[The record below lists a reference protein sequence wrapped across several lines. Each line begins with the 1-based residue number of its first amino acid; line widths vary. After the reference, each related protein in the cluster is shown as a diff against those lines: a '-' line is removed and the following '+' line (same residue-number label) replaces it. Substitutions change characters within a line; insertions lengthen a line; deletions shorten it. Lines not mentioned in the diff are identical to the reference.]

1 MNAWEIVSF
10 FRNFPELS
18 TEAKLS
24 TPELLRYINL
34 GYGELAK
41 ALAPLIGNELA
52 QERNLGWFDSTEKV
66 YKPADCIRLL
76 NVQRETL
83 PITSIFKN
91 CAILD
96 ATKKNHIDKDPHYT
110 ASVAFPIAVEQQG
123 EILIWPALP
132 VLPDCLCIK
141 IQYIQTP
148 PPLIFDSV
156 LVTAAADT
164 LILSKT
170 ARLDDD
176 AYNGHTTDI
185 YAKSATFGWT
195 LEKNFRISDYSGTT
209 RTCTFSGP
217 TGDDEFTADTEYFYA
232 LNPVI
237 PYQHHGLI
245 IGAAMKEMAKA
256 GIIKLDYLK
265 LDSELNG
272 KIKLALEL
280 G

>member
-41 ALAPLIGNELA
+41 VLAPLIGNELA
-52 QERNLGWFDSTEKV
+52 QERSLGAFHSTQHV
-66 YKPADCIRLL
+66 YRPADCIRLVS
-76 NVQRETL
+76 VQRETVK
-83 PITSIFKN
+83 SSAVYKN
-91 CAILD
+91 CTILD
-96 ATKKNHIDKDPHYT
+96 AAKKNHIDKDPHYT
-110 ASVAFPIAVEQQG
+110 ASIAFPIAVEQQG
-123 EILIWPALP
+123 EILIYPAFP
-132 VLPDCLCIK
+132 VSPDTLNVK
-141 IQYIQTP
+141 AQFIQTP

-156 LVTAAADT
+156 LVTVAADT

-170 ARLDDD
+170 ARFDDD
-176 AYNGHTTDI
+176 AYNGHTMDI
-185 YAKSATFGWT
+185 YAKSATQGWY
-195 LEKNFRISDYSGTT
+195 LDKNFRISDYAGST

-217 TGDDEFTADTEYFYA
+217 TGNDEFTANTEYFYA
-232 LNPVI
+232 LNPVL

-245 IGAAMKEMAKA
+245 IGAAMKELAKG

-272 KIKLALEL
+272 KIKLALEMR
-280 G
+280 